1 MGLRLQT
8 MPGGGACISGLLPAG
23 TRVKIRTTTNPVR
36 RPITDKQADFSR
48 RRFLESMAAGL
59 SAIAMPEVAWAQ
71 ATTRPSASP
80 IRPEE
85 ISVLAPVPID
95 VNARPIVSFDRN
107 DRSRVR
113 FGALEYRSGLV
124 LTSRFAGFGGLSGIR
139 LDAKGERFISF
150 SDKGNW
156 FTGRIVYEGRRMTG
170 LADVEAAPMI
180 GPDGRPIQT
189 RGWYDSESIA
199 LDGSIVYI
207 GLERANLVLRFDFAK
222 GFTRSRGEVVPL
234 PPAAGRLPTN
244 KGLEALVFVPKD
256 MPLAGTLIA
265 ISERGLDA
273 NGNLIAFLVGGATPG
288 QFSVRRTENFDV
300 SDAVLLVAGDLLVLE
315 RKFSWVTGLGI
326 RVRRI
331 PLKTLA
337 PGAVVDGP
345 SIFAADLGNDVD
357 NMEGIDAHVTPE
369 GETVLT
375 MVSDD
380 NFSPI
385 QRTLILQF
393 TLVE

>member
-1 MGLRLQT
+1 
-8 MPGGGACISGLLPAG
+8 MPPSIE
-23 TRVKIRTTTNPVR
+23 TTTRGCGSAHSN
-36 RPITDKQADFSR
+36 IAADLSS
-48 RRFLESMAAGL
+48 LLVSLDLAACRAYG
-59 SAIAMPEVAWAQ
+59 
-71 ATTRPSASP
+71 
-80 IRPEE
+80 
-85 ISVLAPVPID
+85 
-95 VNARPIVSFDRN
+95 
-107 DRSRVR
+107 
-113 FGALEYRSGLV
+113 
-124 LTSRFAGFGGLSGIR
+124 

-234 PPAAGRLPTN
+234 PPAASRLPTN

-273 NGNLIAFLVGGATPG
+273 NGNLIGFLVGGATPG
-288 QFSVRRTENFDV
+288 RFSVRRTENFDV
-300 SDAVLLVAGDLLVLE
+300 SDAVLLVTGDLLVLE

-326 RVRRI
+326 RIRRI